1 MSETDTP
8 ASAGTESAP
17 LIENDTPQ
25 GASDFDP
32 FDTDTE
38 DEEVIG
44 GTEDEPE
51 EAEQAEEPAE
61 ASSEEQ
67 AEDTEAE
74 EAEAPKEASDDVV
87 VALPDGSKVELAEL
101 KKGYLRQAD
110 YSRKT
115 AELTN
120 TRKAVSEQAER
131 ISRITETLV
140 DSLAQRLPPKPD
152 LALAAQDINAY
163 TLQLAYHNEGLAE
176 VERIIRLADEP
187 KTVRES
193 MTSEERA
200 TFLQEQRRMLSEA
213 LPITNDAKGWEKFQ
227 TDVRSVGRKVGLT
240 DAEMEKIDDHRMLVL
255 GYWAAKGME
264 AEQAS
269 RVAKQKVVSK
279 PPVATQPRRQA
290 APPKSQ
296 DYVKHIRRASETGS
310 VDDVL
315 AAYMARKRG

>member
-67 AEDTEAE
+67 AEDTEAK
-74 EAEAPKEASDDVV
+74 EAEATKEDDVV

>member
-17 LIENDTPQ
+17 LIETDTPQ

-38 DEEVIG
+38 EEEVIG
-44 GTEDEPE
+44 GTEDETE
-51 EAEQAEEPAE
+51 EAEPEPSDEAPAEQAAEEPE
-61 ASSEEQ
+61 A
-67 AEDTEAE
+67 T
-74 EAEAPKEASDDVV
+74 EAPKEASDDVV

-115 AELTN
+115 AELTS
-120 TRKAVSEQAER
+120 TRKAVSEKAER
-131 ISRITETLV
+131 ISRITEALV
-140 DSLAQRLPPKPD
+140 DDLQARMPPAPD
-152 LALAAQDINAY
+152 KALMYQDFQAYQMQKAIHEEALADI
-163 TLQLAYHNEGLAE
+163 
-176 VERIIRLADEP
+176 ERIARFADEP
-187 KTVRES
+187 KSVKDS
-193 MTSEERA
+193 MTKEDRDA
-200 TFLQEQRRMLSEA
+200 FLLEQHRMLSEA
-213 LPITNDAKGWEKFQ
+213 VPFVKDPKGWEKFQ
-227 TDVRSVGRKVGLT
+227 TDVRAVGRKVGLT

-264 AEQAS
+264 AEEAS
-269 RVAKQKVVSK
+269 KVAKQKVVSK
-279 PPVATQPRRQA
+279 PPVATPPRRQA

-310 VDDVL
+310 LDDVL
-315 AAYMARKRG
+315 AAHLSRKRG

>member
-17 LIENDTPQ
+17 LIETDTPQ

-44 GTEDEPE
+44 GTEDETE
-51 EAEQAEEPAE
+51 EAEPEPSDEAPAEQAAEEPE
-61 ASSEEQ
+61 A
-67 AEDTEAE
+67 TEP
-74 EAEAPKEASDDVV
+74 EAPKEASDDVV

-176 VERIIRLADEP
+176 IERVIRLADEP
-187 KTVRES
+187 KSVKEG

-227 TDVRSVGRKVGLT
+227 TDVRAVGRKVGLT

-264 AEQAS
+264 AEEAS
-269 RVAKQKVVSK
+269 KVAKQKVVSK
-279 PPVATQPRRQA
+279 PPVATPPRRQA

-296 DYVKHIRRASETGS
+296 DYVKHIRRAHETGS
-310 VDDVL
+310 LEDVL
-315 AAYMARKRG
+315 AAHMTRKRG

>member
-67 AEDTEAE
+67 AEDTEAK
-74 EAEAPKEASDDVV
+74 EAEATKEDDVV

-120 TRKAVSEQAER
+120 TRKAVSERAER